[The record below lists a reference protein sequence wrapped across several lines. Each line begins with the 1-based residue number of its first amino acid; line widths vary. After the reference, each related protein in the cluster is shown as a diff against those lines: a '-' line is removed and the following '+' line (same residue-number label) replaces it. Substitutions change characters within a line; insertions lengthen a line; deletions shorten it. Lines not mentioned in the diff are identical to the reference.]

1 MKKSREIANGEER
14 ETEKRCEERTHG
26 QREQRSERKLTLEH

>member
-1 MKKSREIANGEER
+1 MAKKER